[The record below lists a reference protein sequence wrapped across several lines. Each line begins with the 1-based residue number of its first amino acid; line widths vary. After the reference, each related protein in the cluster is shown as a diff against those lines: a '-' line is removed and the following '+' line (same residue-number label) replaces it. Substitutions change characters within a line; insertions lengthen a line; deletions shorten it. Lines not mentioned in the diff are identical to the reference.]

1 MAWPLF
7 ASWSLGKLFEI
18 KNMSKDHKHNI
29 PNTGSSNIGRA
40 FAWGVGLN
48 SFFIAT
54 EITFGLIAGS
64 IALIADAA
72 HNFSDVL
79 GLLLSWGALILARR
93 IPWGRFTYG
102 YRSATILSVL
112 ASTALLF
119 VAVGGIVWSAIGRF
133 GEPIEV
139 ASGIVILVALV
150 GIGIN
155 GFSAWLLSRGN
166 ADLNVKSAFMHLLAD
181 AAVSAGVVVAGIII
195 YFTGWNVV
203 DPIVSL
209 VISAVVLWGGWGVL
223 RDAVKLALNA
233 VPDSVSLSEVKKHL
247 EGLQGVARVHD
258 LHVWAISTTHT
269 ALTAHLVMPQG
280 NPGDEFLHKSC
291 RDLHDKY
298 GIGHAT
304 LQIERGEGE
313 ECELAPDEIV

>member
-1 MAWPLF
+1 MSANHNHTA
-7 ASWSLGKLFEI
+7 ASPS
-18 KNMSKDHKHNI
+18 
-29 PNTGSSNIGRA
+29 TIGRA

-48 SFFIAT
+48 TFFIAT

-64 IALIADAA
+64 VALIADAA
-72 HNFSDVL
+72 HNSSDVL

-133 GEPIEV
+133 GQPIEV
-139 ASGIVILVALV
+139 ESGIVMLVALV
-150 GIGIN
+150 GIGVN

-181 AAVSAGVVVAGIII
+181 AAVSAGVVVAGILI
-195 YFTGWNVV
+195 YFTGWNVI

-209 VISAVVLWGGWGVL
+209 VISVVILWSGWGVL
-223 RDAVKLALNA
+223 RDAVKLSLNA
-233 VPDSVSLSEVKKHL
+233 VPDSVSLPEVRKYL

-258 LHVWAISTTHT
+258 LHVWAMGTTET

-280 NPGDEFLHKSC
+280 NTDDVFLHTAC
-291 RDLHDKY
+291 QDLHERY
-298 GIGHAT
+298 GIGHPT
-304 LQIERGEGE
+304 LQIEKGEGE
-313 ECELAPDEIV
+313 ECDLAPEEVV